1 MASSS
6 KEQELAIK
14 IAGKVENSFK
24 QSLGVTEDGLNK
36 IASVA
41 KKAAAVAAAAF
52 AAVKVG
58 DFISGAVDEYAEFE
72 QAMANTSAIAGA
84 SADDY
89 AKLSAA
95 AREAGKATTFT
106 ASEAADALG
115 YMALAGW
122 NVEESTAAL
131 TPVLKLA
138 EATQADLATT
148 SDQVTDSMSAMGV
161 GIDDLQGYL
170 DVIVTTNNKANTT
183 AADLMDAFIG
193 CGGAARAAG
202 MNYKETSTAL
212 GILANNGIK
221 GSEAGTALNSMLV
234 RISTKDVAQKAFKD
248 LGVAVYDSSG
258 EMRNMRD
265 ILVDLNGAMAGMTQ
279 EQKNSYMSAIAG
291 TNYYS
296 QFGYLLDGVKEGVD
310 GSASAWDELAGAID
324 NSTGALDAMDATAT
338 GTLQGALARFQS
350 AISDLKISMIEDF
363 GPYAMQIIDAVALKI
378 PDITAGFSELI
389 QKLPIQEFMNG
400 VGQMAGGVLD
410 FVGKI
415 VDGQSFSEAFSSTLA
430 EDFGVELPGS
440 VQTFL
445 GVIQNLWDDFQSFI
459 GWIGSTA
466 EATLGG
472 LKDTIAEH
480 EPQLQAIMDLLS
492 DVQQKFS
499 EAFGGASDDA
509 SSLVSGGL
517 PALVGALLDVL
528 GAAANV
534 LDKFVE
540 WKGFIPTVTT
550 LATAIAGFKLAKTAI
565 EIAKVTKAMTLLRVA
580 KIKDKAETLY
590 LNALYAKDAIAK
602 GASTAATIAQNVA
615 TKAAAAGQWLL
626 NAAMSANPIGIVVIA
641 IAALV
646 AGFIALYNKSETF
659 RNAVNALWDAVKGA
673 FTKIGQT
680 IGNIVKAVG
689 EKFTEIKEK
698 IGAVWDG
705 IKEKA
710 SAAWETIKNIV
721 TVGIMLIGQ
730 IISAGIQIIT
740 LPFRFIWEN
749 CKDVLIAA
757 WDKIKSVVSGALDAV
772 KGFISDKLTAA
783 KETVSNIAGGIKD
796 ALGTAWSTI
805 KDTASNAWETVKNTV
820 KEKAEAAKTAA
831 ANAFNA
837 MDEATG
843 GKLSAIRD
851 KAAET
856 WNNVKDTAGTVM
868 QAAKDTVSEKLGNM
882 KAAYEEN
889 GGGIK
894 GVAAAAMEGV
904 KGYYTS
910 GLTFVD
916 NLTGG
921 KLSAIKE
928 KFTSKMGE
936 VKANVSEAFN
946 NVKDT
951 AGNLMEI
958 ARANVGEKLDAMKS
972 AYDSAG
978 GGIKGVVAGAMAGVQ
993 STFSG
998 VMSTVDSLTG
1008 GKLSAIQNSFTNKL
1022 NAAKSTVTGIL
1033 DGIKSAFSEKLEA
1046 AKNVVS
1052 GAIEKIKGF
1061 FNFSWS
1067 LPKLKLPH
1075 FSISGKFSLNPPSVP
1090 SFGID
1095 WYKDG
1100 GIMTN
1105 PTAFG
1110 FNPNTGNT
1118 MVGGE
1123 AGAEAIVPLTQ
1134 LWEKMT
1140 SIIKSV
1146 IAESQNGGAGNA
1158 LSALVDKVGA
1168 AMQGSTQTPI
1178 SGLLDRLS
1186 GGGNEPQPA
1195 TANGAPITYAPV
1207 YNFNGAAP
1215 TKDDLVDAERMSQA
1229 EFNEMMEQWQRD
1241 NDRKR
1246 F

>member
-296 QFGYLLDGVKEGVD
+296 QFGYLLDGVKEGVN

-350 AISDLKISMIEDF
+350 AISDLKISMVEDF

-415 VDGQSFSEAFSSTLA
+415 VDGQSFSEAFSSTLS

-528 GAAANV
+528 GTAANV

-590 LNALYAKDAIAK
+590 LNALYAKDAIVKA
-602 GASTAATIAQNVA
+602 ASTAATWAQTAATTAWNVVCTAA
-615 TKAAAAGQWLL
+615 TAVTTALGAAFTFLT
-626 NAAMSANPIGIVVIA
+626 SPIGLVILAIGAVIA
-641 IAALV
+641 IGVL
-646 AGFIALYNKSETF
+646 LYKN
-659 RNAVNALWDAVKGA
+659 WD
-673 FTKIGQT
+673 
-680 IGNIVKAVG
+680 
-689 EKFTEIKEK
+689 
-698 IGAVWDG
+698 
-705 IKEKA
+705 
-710 SAAWETIKNIV
+710 
-721 TVGIMLIGQ
+721 
-730 IISAGIQIIT
+730 
-740 LPFRFIWEN
+740 
-749 CKDVLIAA
+749 
-757 WDKIKSVVSGALDAV
+757 
-772 KGFISDKLTAA
+772 
-783 KETVSNIAGGIKD
+783 
-796 ALGTAWSTI
+796 
-805 KDTASNAWETVKNTV
+805 TV
-820 KEKAEAAKTAA
+820 KEKAGQLGEWISAKFSALKDAVCNAVDGFKDKFPVAFEFIKGVFDGWWTTVKGVIDGVKQVFQGIIDFVAGVFTGDWSRA
-831 ANAFNA
+831 LDGLKNIFLGAFNA
-837 MDEATG
+837 LKSLALAPLNALKGVVTGAFNAIDTATG
-843 GKLSAIRD
+843 GKLSAI
-851 KAAET
+851 
-856 WNNVKDTAGTVM
+856 KD
-868 QAAKDTVSEKLGNM
+868 
-882 KAAYEEN
+882 
-889 GGGIK
+889 
-894 GVAAAAMEGV
+894 
-904 KGYYTS
+904 
-910 GLTFVD
+910 
-916 NLTGG
+916 
-921 KLSAIKE
+921 

-936 VKANVSEAFN
+936 VKASVSEAFN

-951 AGNLMEI
+951 AGNLMET
-958 ARANVGEKLDAMKS
+958 ARANVGAKLDAMKS

-993 STFSG
+993 STFSS
-998 VMSTVDSLTG
+998 VMSTVDTLTG
-1008 GKLSAIQNSFTNKL
+1008 GKLSSITSAFTNKL
-1022 NAAKSTVTGIL
+1022 NAAQTAVTNVLGN
-1033 DGIKSAFSEKLEA
+1033 IKQAFSDKLEA
-1046 AKNVVS
+1046 AKSVVT
-1052 GAIEKIKGF
+1052 GALDKIKGA
-1061 FNFSWS
+1061 FNFKWS
-1067 LPKLKLPH
+1067 LPHLNLPH
-1075 FSISGKFSLNPPSVP
+1075 ISVSGGQAPYGIAGKGSLPKFSIE
-1090 SFGID
+1090 
-1095 WYKDG
+1095 WYKNG
-1100 GIMTN
+1100 GIMTQ

-1110 FNPNTGNT
+1110 INPESGNL
-1118 MVGGE
+1118 MAGGE
-1123 AGAEAIVPLTQ
+1123 AGPEAIVPLSQ

-1140 SIIKSV
+1140 TILKGIL
-1146 IAESQNGGAGNA
+1146 AESQNGGAGNA

-1195 TANGAPITYAPV
+1195 TANGAPINYAPV

-1215 TKDDLVDAERMSQA
+1215 TKDDLVEAERMSQA

>member
-296 QFGYLLDGVKEGVD
+296 QFGYLLDGVKEGVN

-350 AISDLKISMIEDF
+350 AISDLKISMVEDF

-415 VDGQSFSEAFSSTLA
+415 VDGQSFSEAFSSTLS
-430 EDFGVELPGS
+430 EDFGAELPGS

-528 GAAANV
+528 GTAANV

-550 LATAIAGFKLAKTAI
+550 LATAIAG
-565 EIAKVTKAMTLLRVA
+565 
-580 KIKDKAETLY
+580 
-590 LNALYAKDAIAK
+590 
-602 GASTAATIAQNVA
+602 
-615 TKAAAAGQWLL
+615 
-626 NAAMSANPIGIVVIA
+626 
-641 IAALV
+641 
-646 AGFIALYNKSETF
+646 
-659 RNAVNALWDAVKGA
+659 
-673 FTKIGQT
+673 
-680 IGNIVKAVG
+680 
-689 EKFTEIKEK
+689 
-698 IGAVWDG
+698 
-705 IKEKA
+705 
-710 SAAWETIKNIV
+710 
-721 TVGIMLIGQ
+721 TVL
-730 IISAGIQIIT
+730 
-740 LPFRFIWEN
+740 
-749 CKDVLIAA
+749 
-757 WDKIKSVVSGALDAV
+757 
-772 KGFISDKLTAA
+772 
-783 KETVSNIAGGIKD
+783 
-796 ALGTAWSTI
+796 
-805 KDTASNAWETVKNTV
+805 
-820 KEKAEAAKTAA
+820 
-831 ANAFNA
+831 
-837 MDEATG
+837 
-843 GKLSAIRD
+843 
-851 KAAET
+851 
-856 WNNVKDTAGTVM
+856 
-868 QAAKDTVSEKLGNM
+868 QAAKDTVSEKLNNM
-882 KAAYEEN
+882 KTAYEQH

-894 GVAAAAMEGV
+894 GVAAAAVEGV
-904 KGYYTS
+904 KGYYTA
-910 GLTFVD
+910 GYTFID

-921 KLSAIKE
+921 KLSAIKD

-936 VKANVSEAFN
+936 VKASVSEAFN

-951 AGNLMEI
+951 AGNLMET
-958 ARANVGEKLDAMKS
+958 ARANVGAKLDAMKS

-993 STFSG
+993 STFSS
-998 VMSTVDSLTG
+998 VMSTVDTLTG
-1008 GKLSAIQNSFTNKL
+1008 GKLSSITSAFTNKL
-1022 NAAKSTVTGIL
+1022 NAAQTAVTNVLGN
-1033 DGIKSAFSEKLEA
+1033 IKQAFSDKLEA
-1046 AKNVVS
+1046 AKSVVT
-1052 GAIEKIKGF
+1052 GALDKIKGA
-1061 FNFSWS
+1061 FNFKWS
-1067 LPKLKLPH
+1067 LPHLNLPH
-1075 FSISGKFSLNPPSVP
+1075 ISVSGGQAPYGIAGKGSLPKFSIE
-1090 SFGID
+1090 
-1095 WYKDG
+1095 WYKNG
-1100 GIMTN
+1100 GIMTQ

-1110 FNPNTGNT
+1110 INPESGNL
-1118 MVGGE
+1118 MAGGE
-1123 AGAEAIVPLTQ
+1123 AGPEAIVPLSQ

-1140 SIIKSV
+1140 TILKGIL
-1146 IAESQNGGAGNA
+1146 AESQNGGAGNA

-1178 SGLLDRLS
+1178 SGLLERPWWLTSS
-1186 GGGNEPQPA
+1186 GKA
-1195 TANGAPITYAPV
+1195 
-1207 YNFNGAAP
+1207 
-1215 TKDDLVDAERMSQA
+1215 
-1229 EFNEMMEQWQRD
+1229 
-1241 NDRKR
+1241 
-1246 F
+1246 

>member
-296 QFGYLLDGVKEGVD
+296 QFGYLLDGVKEGVN

-350 AISDLKISMIEDF
+350 AISDLKISMVEDF

-415 VDGQSFSEAFSSTLA
+415 VDGQSFSEAFSSTLS

-565 EIAKVTKAMTLLRVA
+565 EIAKVTKA
-580 KIKDKAETLY
+580 
-590 LNALYAKDAIAK
+590 
-602 GASTAATIAQNVA
+602 
-615 TKAAAAGQWLL
+615 AAAGQWLL

-680 IGNIVKAVG
+680 IGNIAKAVG

-831 ANAFNA
+831 ANAFSA

-894 GVAAAAMEGV
+894 GVAAATMEGV

-936 VKANVSEAFN
+936 VKENVSEAFN

-1158 LSALVDKVGA
+1158 LSALVDRVGA

-1195 TANGAPITYAPV
+1195 TANGAPINYAPV

-1215 TKDDLVDAERMSQA
+1215 TKDDLVEAERMSQA

>member
-296 QFGYLLDGVKEGVD
+296 QFGYLLDGVKEGVN

-350 AISDLKISMIEDF
+350 AISDLKISMVEDF

-415 VDGQSFSEAFSSTLA
+415 VDGQSFSEAFSSTLS

-590 LNALYAKDAIAK
+590 LNALYAKDAIVKA
-602 GASTAATIAQNVA
+602 ASTAATWAQTAATTAWNVVCTAA
-615 TKAAAAGQWLL
+615 TAVTTALGAAFTFLT
-626 NAAMSANPIGIVVIA
+626 SPIGLVILAIGAVIA
-641 IAALV
+641 IGVL
-646 AGFIALYNKSETF
+646 LYKN
-659 RNAVNALWDAVKGA
+659 WD
-673 FTKIGQT
+673 
-680 IGNIVKAVG
+680 
-689 EKFTEIKEK
+689 
-698 IGAVWDG
+698 
-705 IKEKA
+705 
-710 SAAWETIKNIV
+710 
-721 TVGIMLIGQ
+721 
-730 IISAGIQIIT
+730 
-740 LPFRFIWEN
+740 
-749 CKDVLIAA
+749 
-757 WDKIKSVVSGALDAV
+757 
-772 KGFISDKLTAA
+772 
-783 KETVSNIAGGIKD
+783 
-796 ALGTAWSTI
+796 
-805 KDTASNAWETVKNTV
+805 TV
-820 KEKAEAAKTAA
+820 KEKAGQLREWISAKFSALKDAVCNAVDGFKDKFPVAFEFIKGVFDGWWTTVKGVIDGVKQVFQGIIDFVAGVFTGDWSRA
-831 ANAFNA
+831 LDGLKNIFLGAFNA
-837 MDEATG
+837 LKSLALAPLNALKGVVTGAFNAIDTATG
-843 GKLSAIRD
+843 GKLSAI
-851 KAAET
+851 
-856 WNNVKDTAGTVM
+856 KD
-868 QAAKDTVSEKLGNM
+868 
-882 KAAYEEN
+882 
-889 GGGIK
+889 
-894 GVAAAAMEGV
+894 
-904 KGYYTS
+904 
-910 GLTFVD
+910 
-916 NLTGG
+916 
-921 KLSAIKE
+921 

-936 VKANVSEAFN
+936 VKASVSEAFN

-951 AGNLMEI
+951 AGNLMET
-958 ARANVGEKLDAMKS
+958 ARANVGAKLDAMKS

-978 GGIKGVVAGAMAGVQ
+978 GGIKGVVVGAMAGVQ
-993 STFSG
+993 STFSS
-998 VMSTVDSLTG
+998 VMSTVDTLTG
-1008 GKLSAIQNSFTNKL
+1008 GKLSSITSAFTNKL
-1022 NAAKSTVTGIL
+1022 NAAQTAVTNVLGN
-1033 DGIKSAFSEKLEA
+1033 IKQAFSDKLEA
-1046 AKNVVS
+1046 AKSVVT
-1052 GAIEKIKGF
+1052 GALDKIKGA
-1061 FNFSWS
+1061 FNFKWS
-1067 LPKLKLPH
+1067 LPHLNLPH
-1075 FSISGKFSLNPPSVP
+1075 ISVSGGQAPYGIAGKGSLPKFSIE
-1090 SFGID
+1090 
-1095 WYKDG
+1095 WYKNG
-1100 GIMTN
+1100 GIMTQ

-1110 FNPNTGNT
+1110 INPESGNL
-1118 MVGGE
+1118 MAGGE
-1123 AGAEAIVPLTQ
+1123 AGPEAIVPLSQ

-1140 SIIKSV
+1140 TILKGIL
-1146 IAESQNGGAGNA
+1146 AESQNGGAGNA

-1168 AMQGSTQTPI
+1168 AMQGSTQTPV

-1195 TANGAPITYAPV
+1195 TANGAPINYAPV

-1215 TKDDLVDAERMSQA
+1215 TKDDLVEAERMSQA

>member
-296 QFGYLLDGVKEGVD
+296 QFGYLLDGVKEGVN

-350 AISDLKISMIEDF
+350 AISDLKISMVEDF

-415 VDGQSFSEAFSSTLA
+415 VDGQSFSEAFSSTLS

-590 LNALYAKDAIAK
+590 LNALYAKDAIVKA
-602 GASTAATIAQNVA
+602 ASTAATWAQTAATTAWNVVCTAA
-615 TKAAAAGQWLL
+615 TAVTTALGAAFTFLT
-626 NAAMSANPIGIVVIA
+626 SPIGLVILAIGAVIA
-641 IAALV
+641 IGVL
-646 AGFIALYNKSETF
+646 LYKN
-659 RNAVNALWDAVKGA
+659 WD
-673 FTKIGQT
+673 
-680 IGNIVKAVG
+680 
-689 EKFTEIKEK
+689 
-698 IGAVWDG
+698 
-705 IKEKA
+705 
-710 SAAWETIKNIV
+710 
-721 TVGIMLIGQ
+721 
-730 IISAGIQIIT
+730 
-740 LPFRFIWEN
+740 
-749 CKDVLIAA
+749 
-757 WDKIKSVVSGALDAV
+757 
-772 KGFISDKLTAA
+772 
-783 KETVSNIAGGIKD
+783 
-796 ALGTAWSTI
+796 
-805 KDTASNAWETVKNTV
+805 TV
-820 KEKAEAAKTAA
+820 KEKAGQLGEWISAKFSALKDAVCNAVDGFKDKFPVAFEFIKGVFDGWWTTVKGVIDGVKQVFQGIIDFVAGVFTGDWSRA
-831 ANAFNA
+831 LDGLKNIFLGAFNA
-837 MDEATG
+837 LKSLA
-843 GKLSAIRD
+843 LAPLN
-851 KAAET
+851 A
-856 WNNVKDTAGTVM
+856 
-868 QAAKDTVSEKLGNM
+868 L
-882 KAAYEEN
+882 
-889 GGGIK
+889 K
-894 GVAAAAMEGV
+894 GVV
-904 KGYYTS
+904 
-910 GLTFVD
+910 
-916 NLTGG
+916 TG
-921 KLSAIKE
+921 
-928 KFTSKMGE
+928 
-936 VKANVSEAFN
+936 AFN
-946 NVKDT
+946 AIDT
-951 AGNLMEI
+951 AGNLMET
-958 ARANVGEKLDAMKS
+958 ARANVGAKLDAMKS

-993 STFSG
+993 STFSS
-998 VMSTVDSLTG
+998 VMSTVDTLTG
-1008 GKLSAIQNSFTNKL
+1008 GKLSSITSAFTNKL
-1022 NAAKSTVTGIL
+1022 NAAQTAVTNVLGN
-1033 DGIKSAFSEKLEA
+1033 IKQAFSDKLEA
-1046 AKNVVS
+1046 AKSVVT
-1052 GAIEKIKGF
+1052 GALDKIKGA
-1061 FNFSWS
+1061 FNFKWS
-1067 LPKLKLPH
+1067 LPHLNLPH
-1075 FSISGKFSLNPPSVP
+1075 ISVSGGQAPYGIAGKGSLPKFSIE
-1090 SFGID
+1090 
-1095 WYKDG
+1095 WYKNG
-1100 GIMTN
+1100 GIMTQ

-1110 FNPNTGNT
+1110 INPESGNL
-1118 MVGGE
+1118 MAGGE
-1123 AGAEAIVPLTQ
+1123 AGPEAIVPLSQ

-1140 SIIKSV
+1140 TILKGIL
-1146 IAESQNGGAGNA
+1146 AESQNGGAGNA

-1195 TANGAPITYAPV
+1195 TANGAPINYAPV

-1215 TKDDLVDAERMSQA
+1215 TKDDLVEAERMSQA

>member
-296 QFGYLLDGVKEGVD
+296 QFGYLLDGVKEGVN

-350 AISDLKISMIEDF
+350 AISDLKISMVEDF

-415 VDGQSFSEAFSSTLA
+415 VDGQSLSEAFSSTLA
-430 EDFGVELPGS
+430 EDFGVELPGG

-466 EATLGG
+466 KATLGG

-499 EAFGGASDDA
+499 EAFEGASDDA

-590 LNALYAKDAIAK
+590 LNALYAKDAIVKA
-602 GASTAATIAQNVA
+602 ASTAATWAQTAATTAWNVVCTAA
-615 TKAAAAGQWLL
+615 TAVTTALGAAFTFLT
-626 NAAMSANPIGIVVIA
+626 SPIGLVILAIGAVIA
-641 IAALV
+641 IGVL
-646 AGFIALYNKSETF
+646 LYKN
-659 RNAVNALWDAVKGA
+659 WD
-673 FTKIGQT
+673 
-680 IGNIVKAVG
+680 
-689 EKFTEIKEK
+689 
-698 IGAVWDG
+698 
-705 IKEKA
+705 
-710 SAAWETIKNIV
+710 
-721 TVGIMLIGQ
+721 
-730 IISAGIQIIT
+730 
-740 LPFRFIWEN
+740 
-749 CKDVLIAA
+749 
-757 WDKIKSVVSGALDAV
+757 
-772 KGFISDKLTAA
+772 
-783 KETVSNIAGGIKD
+783 
-796 ALGTAWSTI
+796 
-805 KDTASNAWETVKNTV
+805 TV
-820 KEKAEAAKTAA
+820 KEKAGQLGEWISAKFSALKDAVCNAVDGFKDKFPVAFEFIKGVFDGWWTTVKGVIDGVKQVFQGIIDFVAGVFTGDWSRA
-831 ANAFNA
+831 LDGLKNIFLGALNALKSLALAPLNALKGVVTGAFNA
-837 MDEATG
+837 IDTATG
-843 GKLSAIRD
+843 GKLSAI
-851 KAAET
+851 
-856 WNNVKDTAGTVM
+856 KD
-868 QAAKDTVSEKLGNM
+868 
-882 KAAYEEN
+882 
-889 GGGIK
+889 
-894 GVAAAAMEGV
+894 
-904 KGYYTS
+904 
-910 GLTFVD
+910 
-916 NLTGG
+916 
-921 KLSAIKE
+921 

-936 VKANVSEAFN
+936 VKASVSEALN

-951 AGNLMEI
+951 AGNLMET
-958 ARANVGEKLDAMKS
+958 ARANVGAKLDAMKS

-993 STFSG
+993 STFSS
-998 VMSTVDSLTG
+998 VMSTVDTLTG
-1008 GKLSAIQNSFTNKL
+1008 GKLSSITSAFTNKL
-1022 NAAKSTVTGIL
+1022 NAAKTAVTNVLGN
-1033 DGIKSAFSEKLEA
+1033 IKQAFSDKLEA
-1046 AKNVVS
+1046 AKSVVT
-1052 GAIEKIKGF
+1052 GALDKIKGA
-1061 FNFSWS
+1061 FNFKWS
-1067 LPKLKLPH
+1067 LPHLNLPH
-1075 FSISGKFSLNPPSVP
+1075 ISVSGGQAPYGIAGKGSLPKFSIE
-1090 SFGID
+1090 
-1095 WYKDG
+1095 WYKNG
-1100 GIMTN
+1100 GIMTQ

-1110 FNPNTGNT
+1110 INPESGNL
-1118 MVGGE
+1118 MAGGE
-1123 AGAEAIVPLTQ
+1123 AGPEAIVPLSQ

-1140 SIIKSV
+1140 TILKGIL
-1146 IAESQNGGAGNA
+1146 AESQNGGAGNA

-1195 TANGAPITYAPV
+1195 TANGAPINYAPV

-1215 TKDDLVDAERMSQA
+1215 TKDDLVEAERMSQA

>member
-24 QSLGVTEDGLNK
+24 QSLGITEDGLNK

-41 KKAAAVAAAAF
+41 KKAAAVAASAF
-52 AAVKVG
+52 AAVKIG
-58 DFISGAVDEYAEFE
+58 EFISGAVDEYAEFE
-72 QAMANTSAIAGA
+72 QSMANTSAIAGA
-84 SADDY
+84 SAEEY
-89 AKLSAA
+89 EKLSNA

-122 NVEESTAAL
+122 SVEESTAAL

-161 GIDDLQGYL
+161 GIDDLQEYL
-170 DVIVTTNNKANTT
+170 DVVVTTNNKANTT

-202 MNYKETSTAL
+202 MDYKETSTAL

-234 RISTKDVAQKAFKD
+234 RISTKDTAQNAFKA

-265 ILVDLNGAMAGMTQ
+265 ILVDLNGAMADMTQ
-279 EQKNSYMSAIAG
+279 EEKNSYMSAIAG

-296 QFGYLLDGVKEGVD
+296 QFGYLLDGVKDGVD

-350 AISDLKISMIEDF
+350 AISDLKISMVEDF

-378 PDITAGFSELI
+378 PDITEGFKTLI

-415 VDGQSFSEAFSSTLA
+415 VNGQSISDAFSSTLS
-430 EDFGVELPGS
+430 EDFGVTLPGS
-440 VQTFL
+440 VQGFVDIVQK
-445 GVIQNLWDDFQSFI
+445 GWDNFQSFI
-459 GWIGSTA
+459 GWISSTA

-499 EAFGGASDDA
+499 DAFGGASDEA
-509 SSLVSGGL
+509 GSLVSGGL
-517 PALVGALLDVL
+517 PALVGALADVL
-528 GAAANV
+528 GAAASV

-540 WKGFIPTVTT
+540 WDGFIPTVTT

-580 KIKDKAETLY
+580 KIKDKAETIY
-590 LNALYAKDAIAK
+590 LNALYAKDAVVK
-602 GASTAATIAQNVA
+602 GASTAATVAQNVA

-626 NAAMSANPIGIVVIA
+626 NAAMSANPIGIVIIA
-641 IAALV
+641 IAGLV
-646 AGFIALYNKSETF
+646 AGFIALYKNSETF
-659 RNAVNALWDAVKGA
+659 RNAVNTLWNAVKGA
-673 FTKIGQT
+673 FTKIGQ
-680 IGNIVKAVG
+680 IVGNIVKTVG

-705 IKEKA
+705 IKEKV
-710 SAAWETIKNIV
+710 STAWETIKNVV
-721 TVGIMLIGQ
+721 TVGVMLIGQ
-730 IISAGIQIIT
+730 VISAAFQIIT

-749 CKDVLIAA
+749 CKDTITAV
-757 WDKIKSVVSGALDAV
+757 WDKIKNVVSGALDAV

-796 ALGTAWSTI
+796 ALGTAWNTI
-805 KDTASNAWETVKNTV
+805 KDTASNAWETVKSTV
-820 KEKAEAAKTAA
+820 KDKAEAAKEAA

-843 GKLSAIRD
+843 GKLTALKD
-851 KAAET
+851 KATET
-856 WNNVKDTAGTVM
+856 WNNVKDTAGTVL
-868 QAAKDTVSEKLGNM
+868 QAAKDTVSEKLGNI
-882 KAAYEEN
+882 KSAYEEN

-904 KGYYTS
+904 KGYYTA

-916 NLTGG
+916 NLAGG
-921 KLSAIKE
+921 KLTAIKD

-951 AGNLMEI
+951 AGNLMET

-993 STFSG
+993 TTFSG
-998 VMSTVDSLTG
+998 VMNTVDSLTG
-1008 GKLSAIQNSFTNKL
+1008 GKLSSITNAFTSKL
-1022 NAAKSTVTGIL
+1022 NAAKSTVTSVL
-1033 DGIKSAFSEKLEA
+1033 DSIKATFSEKLEA

-1052 GAIEKIKGF
+1052 GAIEKIKSF
-1061 FNFSWS
+1061 FNFSWE

-1075 FSISGKFSLNPPSVP
+1075 FSINGKFSLNPPSVP

-1100 GIMTN
+1100 GIMTD

-1110 FNPNTGNT
+1110 FNPNTGNA

-1140 SIIKSV
+1140 SIIKGV
-1146 IAESQNGGAGNA
+1146 IAESQSGAAGDA
-1158 LSALVDKVGA
+1158 LSALVDKVTA
-1168 AMQGSTQTPI
+1168 AIQGSTQTPL
-1178 SGLLDRLS
+1178 SSLVGSLS
-1186 GGGNEPQPA
+1186 GSNSEPQLA
-1195 TANGAPITYAPV
+1195 TAGGVPITYAPV
-1207 YNFNGAAP
+1207 YNFNGSAP
-1215 TKDDLVDAERMSQA
+1215 TKDDLVEAERMSQS
-1229 EFNEMMEQWQRD
+1229 EFNEMMAQWQRD

>member
-1 MASSS
+1 LASSS

-52 AAVKVG
+52 KVG

-296 QFGYLLDGVKEGVD
+296 QFGYLLDGVKEGVN

-350 AISDLKISMIEDF
+350 AISDLKISMVEDF

-415 VDGQSFSEAFSSTLA
+415 VDGQSFSEAFSSTLS

-550 LATAIAGFKLAKTAI
+550 LATAIAGFKIAKTAI

-580 KIKDKAETLY
+580 KIKDKAETIY

-680 IGNIVKAVG
+680 IGNIAKAVG

-831 ANAFNA
+831 ANAFSA

-894 GVAAAAMEGV
+894 GVAAATMEGV

-936 VKANVSEAFN
+936 VKENVSEAFN

-1158 LSALVDKVGA
+1158 LSALVDRVGA

-1195 TANGAPITYAPV
+1195 TANGAPINYAPV

-1215 TKDDLVDAERMSQA
+1215 TKDDLVEAERMSQA

>member
-1 MASSS
+1 LASSS

-41 KKAAAVAAAAF
+41 KKAAAF

-296 QFGYLLDGVKEGVD
+296 QFGYLLDGVKEGVN

-350 AISDLKISMIEDF
+350 AISDLKISMVEDF

-415 VDGQSFSEAFSSTLA
+415 VDGQSFSEAFSSTLS

-580 KIKDKAETLY
+580 KIKDKAETIY

-680 IGNIVKAVG
+680 IGNIAKAVG

-796 ALGTAWSTI
+796 ALGTAWNTI

-831 ANAFNA
+831 ANAFNS

-882 KAAYEEN
+882 KAAYEES

-951 AGNLMEI
+951 AGNLMET

-1033 DGIKSAFSEKLEA
+1033 DSIKSAFSEKLEA

-1195 TANGAPITYAPV
+1195 TANGAPINYAPV

-1215 TKDDLVDAERMSQA
+1215 TKDDLVEAERMSQA

>member
-296 QFGYLLDGVKEGVD
+296 QFGYLLDGVKEGVN

-350 AISDLKISMIEDF
+350 AISDLKISMVEDF

-415 VDGQSFSEAFSSTLA
+415 VDGQSFSEAFSSTLS

-590 LNALYAKDAIAK
+590 LNALYAKDAIVKA
-602 GASTAATIAQNVA
+602 ASTAATWAQTAATTAWNVVCTAA
-615 TKAAAAGQWLL
+615 TAVTTALGAAFTFLT
-626 NAAMSANPIGIVVIA
+626 SPIGLVILAIGAVIA
-641 IAALV
+641 IGVL
-646 AGFIALYNKSETF
+646 LYKN
-659 RNAVNALWDAVKGA
+659 WD
-673 FTKIGQT
+673 
-680 IGNIVKAVG
+680 
-689 EKFTEIKEK
+689 
-698 IGAVWDG
+698 
-705 IKEKA
+705 
-710 SAAWETIKNIV
+710 
-721 TVGIMLIGQ
+721 
-730 IISAGIQIIT
+730 
-740 LPFRFIWEN
+740 
-749 CKDVLIAA
+749 
-757 WDKIKSVVSGALDAV
+757 
-772 KGFISDKLTAA
+772 
-783 KETVSNIAGGIKD
+783 
-796 ALGTAWSTI
+796 
-805 KDTASNAWETVKNTV
+805 TV
-820 KEKAEAAKTAA
+820 KEKAGQLGEWISAKFSALKDAVCNAVDGFKDKFPVAFEFIKGVFDGWWTTVKGVIDGVKQVFQGIIDFVAGVFTGDWSRA
-831 ANAFNA
+831 LDGLKNIFLGAFNA
-837 MDEATG
+837 LKSLALAPLNALKGVVTGAFNAIDTATG
-843 GKLSAIRD
+843 GKLSAI
-851 KAAET
+851 
-856 WNNVKDTAGTVM
+856 KD
-868 QAAKDTVSEKLGNM
+868 
-882 KAAYEEN
+882 
-889 GGGIK
+889 
-894 GVAAAAMEGV
+894 
-904 KGYYTS
+904 
-910 GLTFVD
+910 
-916 NLTGG
+916 
-921 KLSAIKE
+921 

-936 VKANVSEAFN
+936 VKASVSEAFN

-951 AGNLMEI
+951 AGNLMET
-958 ARANVGEKLDAMKS
+958 ARANVGAKLDAMKS

-978 GGIKGVVAGAMAGVQ
+978 GGIKGVVAGAMTGVQ
-993 STFSG
+993 STFSS
-998 VMSTVDSLTG
+998 VMSTVDTLTG
-1008 GKLSAIQNSFTNKL
+1008 GKLSSITSAFTNKL
-1022 NAAKSTVTGIL
+1022 NAAKTAVTNVLGN
-1033 DGIKSAFSEKLEA
+1033 IKQAFSDKLEA
-1046 AKNVVS
+1046 AKSVVT
-1052 GAIEKIKGF
+1052 GALDKIKGA
-1061 FNFSWS
+1061 FNFKWS
-1067 LPKLKLPH
+1067 LPHLNLPH
-1075 FSISGKFSLNPPSVP
+1075 ISVSGGQAPYGIAGKGSLPKFSIE
-1090 SFGID
+1090 
-1095 WYKDG
+1095 WYKNG
-1100 GIMTN
+1100 GIMTQ

-1110 FNPNTGNT
+1110 INPESGNL
-1118 MVGGE
+1118 MAGGE
-1123 AGAEAIVPLTQ
+1123 AGPEAIVPLSQ

-1140 SIIKSV
+1140 TILKGIL
-1146 IAESQNGGAGNA
+1146 AESQNGGAGNA

-1195 TANGAPITYAPV
+1195 TANGAPINYAPV

-1215 TKDDLVDAERMSQA
+1215 TKDDLVEAERMSQA

>member
-1 MASSS
+1 
-6 KEQELAIK
+6 
-14 IAGKVENSFK
+14 
-24 QSLGVTEDGLNK
+24 
-36 IASVA
+36 
-41 KKAAAVAAAAF
+41 
-52 AAVKVG
+52 
-58 DFISGAVDEYAEFE
+58 
-72 QAMANTSAIAGA
+72 
-84 SADDY
+84 
-89 AKLSAA
+89 
-95 AREAGKATTFT
+95 
-106 ASEAADALG
+106 
-115 YMALAGW
+115 
-122 NVEESTAAL
+122 
-131 TPVLKLA
+131 
-138 EATQADLATT
+138 
-148 SDQVTDSMSAMGV
+148 MSAMGV

-221 GSEAGTALNSMLV
+221 GSKAGTALNSMLV

-291 TNYYS
+291 TDYYS
-296 QFGYLLDGVKEGVD
+296 QFGYLLDGVKEGVN

-350 AISDLKISMIEDF
+350 AISDLKISMVEDF

-410 FVGKI
+410 FDGKI
-415 VDGQSFSEAFSSTLA
+415 VDGQSFSEAFSSTLS

-565 EIAKVTKAMTLLRVA
+565 EIAKVTKAMTLLRIA
-580 KIKDKAETLY
+580 KIKDKAETIY

-680 IGNIVKAVG
+680 IGNIAKAVG

-772 KGFISDKLTAA
+772 K
-783 KETVSNIAGGIKD
+783 
-796 ALGTAWSTI
+796 
-805 KDTASNAWETVKNTV
+805 
-820 KEKAEAAKTAA
+820 
-831 ANAFNA
+831 
-837 MDEATG
+837 
-843 GKLSAIRD
+843 
-851 KAAET
+851 
-856 WNNVKDTAGTVM
+856 
-868 QAAKDTVSEKLGNM
+868 
-882 KAAYEEN
+882 
-889 GGGIK
+889 
-894 GVAAAAMEGV
+894 
-904 KGYYTS
+904 
-910 GLTFVD
+910 
-916 NLTGG
+916 
-921 KLSAIKE
+921 
-928 KFTSKMGE
+928 
-936 VKANVSEAFN
+936 
-946 NVKDT
+946 
-951 AGNLMEI
+951 
-958 ARANVGEKLDAMKS
+958 S

-1033 DGIKSAFSEKLEA
+1033 DSIKSAFSEKLEA

-1195 TANGAPITYAPV
+1195 TANGAPINYAPV

-1215 TKDDLVDAERMSQA
+1215 TKDDLVEAERMSQA

>member
-296 QFGYLLDGVKEGVD
+296 QFGYLLDGVKEGVN

-350 AISDLKISMIEDF
+350 AISDLKISMVEDF

-415 VDGQSFSEAFSSTLA
+415 VDGQSFSEAFSSTLS

-590 LNALYAKDAIAK
+590 LNALYAKDAIVKA
-602 GASTAATIAQNVA
+602 ASTAATWAQTAATTAWNVVCTAA
-615 TKAAAAGQWLL
+615 TAVTTALGAAFTFLT
-626 NAAMSANPIGIVVIA
+626 SPIGLVILAIGAVIA
-641 IAALV
+641 IGVL
-646 AGFIALYNKSETF
+646 LYKN
-659 RNAVNALWDAVKGA
+659 WD
-673 FTKIGQT
+673 
-680 IGNIVKAVG
+680 
-689 EKFTEIKEK
+689 
-698 IGAVWDG
+698 
-705 IKEKA
+705 
-710 SAAWETIKNIV
+710 
-721 TVGIMLIGQ
+721 
-730 IISAGIQIIT
+730 
-740 LPFRFIWEN
+740 
-749 CKDVLIAA
+749 
-757 WDKIKSVVSGALDAV
+757 
-772 KGFISDKLTAA
+772 
-783 KETVSNIAGGIKD
+783 
-796 ALGTAWSTI
+796 
-805 KDTASNAWETVKNTV
+805 TV
-820 KEKAEAAKTAA
+820 KEKAGQLEEWISAKFSALKDAVCNAVDGFKDKFPVAFEFIKGVFDGWWTTVKGVIDGVKQVFQGIIDFVAGVFTGDWSRA
-831 ANAFNA
+831 LDGLKNIFLGAFNA
-837 MDEATG
+837 LKSLALAPLNALKGVVTGAFNAIDTATG
-843 GKLSAIRD
+843 GKLSAI
-851 KAAET
+851 
-856 WNNVKDTAGTVM
+856 KD
-868 QAAKDTVSEKLGNM
+868 
-882 KAAYEEN
+882 
-889 GGGIK
+889 
-894 GVAAAAMEGV
+894 
-904 KGYYTS
+904 
-910 GLTFVD
+910 
-916 NLTGG
+916 
-921 KLSAIKE
+921 

-936 VKANVSEAFN
+936 VKASVSEAFN

-951 AGNLMEI
+951 AGNLMET
-958 ARANVGEKLDAMKS
+958 ARANVGAKLDAMKS

-993 STFSG
+993 STFSS
-998 VMSTVDSLTG
+998 VMSTVDTLTG
-1008 GKLSAIQNSFTNKL
+1008 GKLSSITSAFTNKL
-1022 NAAKSTVTGIL
+1022 NAAQTAVTNVLGN
-1033 DGIKSAFSEKLEA
+1033 IKQAFSDKLEA
-1046 AKNVVS
+1046 AKSVVT
-1052 GAIEKIKGF
+1052 GALDKIKGA
-1061 FNFSWS
+1061 FNFKWS
-1067 LPKLKLPH
+1067 LPHLNLPH
-1075 FSISGKFSLNPPSVP
+1075 ISVSGGQAPYGIAGKGSLPKFSIE
-1090 SFGID
+1090 
-1095 WYKDG
+1095 WYKNG
-1100 GIMTN
+1100 GIMTQ

-1110 FNPNTGNT
+1110 INPESGNL
-1118 MVGGE
+1118 MAGGE
-1123 AGAEAIVPLTQ
+1123 AGPEAIVPLSQ

-1140 SIIKSV
+1140 TILKGIL
-1146 IAESQNGGAGNA
+1146 AESQNGGAGNA

-1195 TANGAPITYAPV
+1195 TANGAPINYAPV

-1215 TKDDLVDAERMSQA
+1215 TKDDLVEAERMSQA

>member
-296 QFGYLLDGVKEGVD
+296 QFGYLLDGVKEGVN

-350 AISDLKISMIEDF
+350 AISDLKISMVEDF

-415 VDGQSFSEAFSSTLA
+415 VDGQSFSEAFSSTLS

-466 EATLGG
+466 EAT
-472 LKDTIAEH
+472 
-480 EPQLQAIMDLLS
+480 
-492 DVQQKFS
+492 
-499 EAFGGASDDA
+499 
-509 SSLVSGGL
+509 
-517 PALVGALLDVL
+517 L

-590 LNALYAKDAIAK
+590 LNALYAKDAIVKA
-602 GASTAATIAQNVA
+602 ASTAATWAQTAATTAWNVVCTAA
-615 TKAAAAGQWLL
+615 TAVTTALGAAFTFLT
-626 NAAMSANPIGIVVIA
+626 SPIGLVILAIGAVIA
-641 IAALV
+641 IGVL
-646 AGFIALYNKSETF
+646 LYKN
-659 RNAVNALWDAVKGA
+659 WD
-673 FTKIGQT
+673 
-680 IGNIVKAVG
+680 
-689 EKFTEIKEK
+689 
-698 IGAVWDG
+698 
-705 IKEKA
+705 
-710 SAAWETIKNIV
+710 
-721 TVGIMLIGQ
+721 
-730 IISAGIQIIT
+730 
-740 LPFRFIWEN
+740 
-749 CKDVLIAA
+749 
-757 WDKIKSVVSGALDAV
+757 
-772 KGFISDKLTAA
+772 
-783 KETVSNIAGGIKD
+783 
-796 ALGTAWSTI
+796 
-805 KDTASNAWETVKNTV
+805 TV
-820 KEKAEAAKTAA
+820 KEKAGQLGEWISAKFSALKDAVCNAVDGFKDKFPVAFEFIKGVFDGWWTTVKGVIDGVKQVFQGIIDFVAGVFTGDWSRA
-831 ANAFNA
+831 LDGLKNIFLGAFNA
-837 MDEATG
+837 LKSLALAPLNALKGVVTGAFNAIDTATG
-843 GKLSAIRD
+843 GKLTAI
-851 KAAET
+851 KEKVSEC
-856 WNNVKDTAGTVM
+856 WNNVKQTAGTVL
-868 QAAKDTVSEKLGNM
+868 QAAKDTVSEKLNNM
-882 KAAYEEN
+882 KTAYEQH

-894 GVAAAAMEGV
+894 GVAAAAVEGV
-904 KGYYTS
+904 KGYYTA
-910 GLTFVD
+910 GYTFID

-921 KLSAIKE
+921 KLSAIKD

-936 VKANVSEAFN
+936 VKASVSEAFN

-951 AGNLMEI
+951 AGNLMET
-958 ARANVGEKLDAMKS
+958 ARANVGAKLDAMKS

-993 STFSG
+993 STFSS
-998 VMSTVDSLTG
+998 VMSTVDTLTG
-1008 GKLSAIQNSFTNKL
+1008 GKLSSITSAFTNKL
-1022 NAAKSTVTGIL
+1022 NAAQTAVTNVLGN
-1033 DGIKSAFSEKLEA
+1033 IKQAFSDKLEA
-1046 AKNVVS
+1046 AKSVVT
-1052 GAIEKIKGF
+1052 GALDKIKGA
-1061 FNFSWS
+1061 FNFKWS
-1067 LPKLKLPH
+1067 LPHLNLPH
-1075 FSISGKFSLNPPSVP
+1075 ISVSGGQAPYGIAGKGSLPKFSIE
-1090 SFGID
+1090 
-1095 WYKDG
+1095 WYKNG
-1100 GIMTN
+1100 GIMTQ

-1110 FNPNTGNT
+1110 INPESGNL
-1118 MVGGE
+1118 MAGGE
-1123 AGAEAIVPLTQ
+1123 AGPEAIVPLSQ

-1140 SIIKSV
+1140 TILKGIL
-1146 IAESQNGGAGNA
+1146 AESQNGGAGNA

-1195 TANGAPITYAPV
+1195 TANGAPINYAPV

-1215 TKDDLVDAERMSQA
+1215 TKDDLVEAERMSQA

>member
-296 QFGYLLDGVKEGVD
+296 QFGYLLDGVKEGVN

-324 NSTGALDAMDATAT
+324 NSTGALDTMDATAT

-350 AISDLKISMIEDF
+350 AISDLKISMVEDF

-517 PALVGALLDVL
+517 PALVGALLDIL

-580 KIKDKAETLY
+580 KIKDKAETWAQTAATTAWNVVCTAATAVTTALGAAFTFLTSPIGLVILAIGAVIAIGVLLY
-590 LNALYAKDAIAK
+590 KNWDTVKEKAGQLGEWISAKFSALKDAVCNAVDGFKDKFPVAFEFIKGVFDGWWTTVKGVIDGVKQVFQGIIDFVAGVFTGDWSRALDGLKNIFLGAFNALKSLALAPLNALK
-602 GASTAATIAQNVA
+602 G
-615 TKAAAAGQWLL
+615 
-626 NAAMSANPIGIVVIA
+626 VV
-641 IAALV
+641 
-646 AGFIALYNKSETF
+646 T
-659 RNAVNALWDAVKGA
+659 GA
-673 FTKIGQT
+673 FNAIDTATGGKLT
-680 IGNIVKAVG
+680 A
-689 EKFTEIKEK
+689 
-698 IGAVWDG
+698 

-710 SAAWETIKNIV
+710 SE
-721 TVGIMLIGQ
+721 
-730 IISAGIQIIT
+730 
-740 LPFRFIWEN
+740 
-749 CKDVLIAA
+749 C
-757 WDKIKSVVSGALDAV
+757 
-772 KGFISDKLTAA
+772 
-783 KETVSNIAGGIKD
+783 
-796 ALGTAWSTI
+796 
-805 KDTASNAWETVKNTV
+805 
-820 KEKAEAAKTAA
+820 
-831 ANAFNA
+831 
-837 MDEATG
+837 
-843 GKLSAIRD
+843 
-851 KAAET
+851 
-856 WNNVKDTAGTVM
+856 WNNVKQTAGTVL

-1033 DGIKSAFSEKLEA
+1033 DSIKSAFSEKLEA

-1195 TANGAPITYAPV
+1195 TANGAPINYAPV

-1215 TKDDLVDAERMSQA
+1215 TKDDLVEAERMSQA

>member
-1 MASSS
+1 M
-6 KEQELAIK
+6 
-14 IAGKVENSFK
+14 
-24 QSLGVTEDGLNK
+24 
-36 IASVA
+36 
-41 KKAAAVAAAAF
+41 
-52 AAVKVG
+52 
-58 DFISGAVDEYAEFE
+58 
-72 QAMANTSAIAGA
+72 
-84 SADDY
+84 
-89 AKLSAA
+89 
-95 AREAGKATTFT
+95 
-106 ASEAADALG
+106 G

-324 NSTGALDAMDATAT
+324 NSTGALDTMDATAT

-350 AISDLKISMIEDF
+350 AISDLKISMVEDF

-400 VGQMAGGVLD
+400 VGQMAGSVLD

-517 PALVGALLDVL
+517 PALVGALLDIL

-580 KIKDKAETLY
+580 KIKDKAETIY

-783 KETVSNIAGGIKD
+783 KETVSNIADGIKD

-843 GKLSAIRD
+843 GKGHSQRETRQYESGLRGKWRWHQGCCCSSHGRSQGLLHIWTHIRGQSHRR
-851 KAAET
+851 K
-856 WNNVKDTAGTVM
+856 V
-868 QAAKDTVSEKLGNM
+868 VSHQGKIHIQDGRGQSECL
-882 KAAYEEN
+882 
-889 GGGIK
+889 GGIQQCQGHSRK
-894 GVAAAAMEGV
+894 PHGN
-904 KGYYTS
+904 S
-910 GLTFVD
+910 Q
-916 NLTGG
+916 
-921 KLSAIKE
+921 
-928 KFTSKMGE
+928 SKRGRE
-936 VKANVSEAFN
+936 
-946 NVKDT
+946 T
-951 AGNLMEI
+951 RCHEI
-958 ARANVGEKLDAMKS
+958 CV
-972 AYDSAG
+972 
-978 GGIKGVVAGAMAGVQ
+978 
-993 STFSG
+993 
-998 VMSTVDSLTG
+998 
-1008 GKLSAIQNSFTNKL
+1008 
-1022 NAAKSTVTGIL
+1022 
-1033 DGIKSAFSEKLEA
+1033 
-1046 AKNVVS
+1046 
-1052 GAIEKIKGF
+1052 
-1061 FNFSWS
+1061 
-1067 LPKLKLPH
+1067 
-1075 FSISGKFSLNPPSVP
+1075 
-1090 SFGID
+1090 
-1095 WYKDG
+1095 
-1100 GIMTN
+1100 
-1105 PTAFG
+1105 
-1110 FNPNTGNT
+1110 
-1118 MVGGE
+1118 
-1123 AGAEAIVPLTQ
+1123 
-1134 LWEKMT
+1134 
-1140 SIIKSV
+1140 
-1146 IAESQNGGAGNA
+1146 
-1158 LSALVDKVGA
+1158 
-1168 AMQGSTQTPI
+1168 
-1178 SGLLDRLS
+1178 
-1186 GGGNEPQPA
+1186 
-1195 TANGAPITYAPV
+1195 
-1207 YNFNGAAP
+1207 
-1215 TKDDLVDAERMSQA
+1215 
-1229 EFNEMMEQWQRD
+1229 
-1241 NDRKR
+1241 
-1246 F
+1246 

>member
-324 NSTGALDAMDATAT
+324 NSTGALDTMDATAT

-350 AISDLKISMIEDF
+350 AISDLKISMVEDF

-400 VGQMAGGVLD
+400 VGQMTGSVLD

-517 PALVGALLDVL
+517 PALVGALLDIL

-580 KIKDKAETLY
+580 KIKDKAETIY

-710 SAAWETIKNIV
+710 SAAW
-721 TVGIMLIGQ
+721 
-730 IISAGIQIIT
+730 
-740 LPFRFIWEN
+740 
-749 CKDVLIAA
+749 
-757 WDKIKSVVSGALDAV
+757 DKIKSVVSGALDAV

-783 KETVSNIAGGIKD
+783 KETVSNIADGIKD

-851 KAAET
+851 KAVET

-1033 DGIKSAFSEKLEA
+1033 DSIKSAFSEKLEA

-1195 TANGAPITYAPV
+1195 TANGAPINYAPV

-1215 TKDDLVDAERMSQA
+1215 TKDDLVEAERMSQA

>member
-1 MASSS
+1 LASSS

-265 ILVDLNGAMAGMTQ
+265 ILVDLNGVMAGMTQ

-296 QFGYLLDGVKEGVD
+296 QFGYLLDGVKEGVN

-350 AISDLKISMIEDF
+350 AISDLKISMVEDF

-415 VDGQSFSEAFSSTLA
+415 VDGQSFSEAFSSTLS

-590 LNALYAKDAIAK
+590 LNALYAKDAIVKA
-602 GASTAATIAQNVA
+602 ASTAATWAQTAATTAWNVVCTAA
-615 TKAAAAGQWLL
+615 TAVTTALGAAFTFLT
-626 NAAMSANPIGIVVIA
+626 SPIGLVILAIGAVIA
-641 IAALV
+641 IGVL
-646 AGFIALYNKSETF
+646 LYKN
-659 RNAVNALWDAVKGA
+659 WD
-673 FTKIGQT
+673 
-680 IGNIVKAVG
+680 
-689 EKFTEIKEK
+689 
-698 IGAVWDG
+698 
-705 IKEKA
+705 
-710 SAAWETIKNIV
+710 
-721 TVGIMLIGQ
+721 
-730 IISAGIQIIT
+730 
-740 LPFRFIWEN
+740 
-749 CKDVLIAA
+749 
-757 WDKIKSVVSGALDAV
+757 
-772 KGFISDKLTAA
+772 
-783 KETVSNIAGGIKD
+783 
-796 ALGTAWSTI
+796 
-805 KDTASNAWETVKNTV
+805 TV
-820 KEKAEAAKTAA
+820 KEKAGQLGEWISAKFSALKDAVCNAVDGFKDKFPVAFEFIKGVFDGWWTTVKGVIDGVKQVFQGIIDFVAGVFTGDWSRA
-831 ANAFNA
+831 LDGLKNIFLGAFNA
-837 MDEATG
+837 LKSLALAPLNALKGVVTGAFNAIDTATG
-843 GKLSAIRD
+843 GKLSAI
-851 KAAET
+851 
-856 WNNVKDTAGTVM
+856 KD
-868 QAAKDTVSEKLGNM
+868 
-882 KAAYEEN
+882 
-889 GGGIK
+889 
-894 GVAAAAMEGV
+894 
-904 KGYYTS
+904 
-910 GLTFVD
+910 
-916 NLTGG
+916 
-921 KLSAIKE
+921 

-936 VKANVSEAFN
+936 VKASVSEAFN

-951 AGNLMEI
+951 AGNLMET
-958 ARANVGEKLDAMKS
+958 ARANVGAKLDAMKS

-993 STFSG
+993 STFSS
-998 VMSTVDSLTG
+998 VMSTVDTLTG
-1008 GKLSAIQNSFTNKL
+1008 GKLSSITSAFTNKL
-1022 NAAKSTVTGIL
+1022 NAAQTAVTNVLGN
-1033 DGIKSAFSEKLEA
+1033 IKQAFSDKLEA
-1046 AKNVVS
+1046 AKSVVT
-1052 GAIEKIKGF
+1052 GALDKIKGA
-1061 FNFSWS
+1061 FNFKWS
-1067 LPKLKLPH
+1067 LPHLNLPH
-1075 FSISGKFSLNPPSVP
+1075 ISVSGGQAPYGIAGKGSLPKFSIE
-1090 SFGID
+1090 
-1095 WYKDG
+1095 WYKNG
-1100 GIMTN
+1100 GIMTQ

-1110 FNPNTGNT
+1110 INPESGNL
-1118 MVGGE
+1118 MAGGE
-1123 AGAEAIVPLTQ
+1123 AGPEAIVPLSQ

-1140 SIIKSV
+1140 TILKGILE
-1146 IAESQNGGAGNA
+1146 ESQNGGAGNA

-1195 TANGAPITYAPV
+1195 TANGAPINYAPV

-1215 TKDDLVDAERMSQA
+1215 TKDDLVEAERMSQA

>member
-296 QFGYLLDGVKEGVD
+296 QFGYLLDGVKEGVN

-350 AISDLKISMIEDF
+350 AISDLKISMVEDF

-415 VDGQSFSEAFSSTLA
+415 VDGQSFSEAFSSTLS

-517 PALVGALLDVL
+517 PALVGALLGVL

-580 KIKDKAETLY
+580 KIKDKAETIY

-783 KETVSNIAGGIKD
+783 KETVSNIADGIKD

-851 KAAET
+851 KAVET

-1033 DGIKSAFSEKLEA
+1033 DSIKSAFSEKLEA

-1090 SFGID
+1090 SFGVD

-1195 TANGAPITYAPV
+1195 TANGAPINYAPV

-1215 TKDDLVDAERMSQA
+1215 TKDDLVEAERMSQA

>member
-324 NSTGALDAMDATAT
+324 NSTGALDTMDATAT

-350 AISDLKISMIEDF
+350 AISDLKISMVEDF

-400 VGQMAGGVLD
+400 VGQMTGSVLD

-517 PALVGALLDVL
+517 PALVGALLDIL

-565 EIAKVTKAMTLLRVA
+565 EIAKVTKAMTL
-580 KIKDKAETLY
+580 
-590 LNALYAKDAIAK
+590 
-602 GASTAATIAQNVA
+602 ATIAQNVA

-783 KETVSNIAGGIKD
+783 KETVSNIADGIKD

-851 KAAET
+851 KAVET
-856 WNNVKDTAGTVM
+856 W
-868 QAAKDTVSEKLGNM
+868 
-882 KAAYEEN
+882 
-889 GGGIK
+889 
-894 GVAAAAMEGV
+894 
-904 KGYYTS
+904 
-910 GLTFVD
+910 
-916 NLTGG
+916 
-921 KLSAIKE
+921 
-928 KFTSKMGE
+928 
-936 VKANVSEAFN
+936 N

-1033 DGIKSAFSEKLEA
+1033 DSIKSAFSEKLEA

-1195 TANGAPITYAPV
+1195 TANGAPINYAPV

-1215 TKDDLVDAERMSQA
+1215 TKDDLVEAERMSQA